1 MDSAKAMAS
10 GVTVVAPGAPSSYQM
25 TPRTEN
31 LEPGSLPMAS
41 PLMVSGSERKKRGR
55 PRKYKPDE
63 STSRVLSPV
72 PLSSSAPPATG
83 KSYVEEKKPTPAR
96 PVNSEKNIESFC
108 ISLVKFSTASMGT
121 VNGPRYGLFSC
132 FSSMRSQ
139 VLLMQVSEDW
149 GDCFTGSSFLPHVI
163 TVNSGEDIST
173 KIMEFSLQ
181 GPRTV
186 CVISGS
192 GTVSNVTIRHPSSS
206 GGTLT
211 YEGLFEILSFSGSFT
226 PVEMPDSK
234 FGRSGMMAISLSG
247 ADGRVVGGLIAGLT
261 IAASP
266 VKVVVASFLLG
277 SPFVPKPRKLK
288 TETAFT
294 VDASGPNSAP
304 ATNVDKRV
312 PNETQRPSCSASEN
326 PTNWAA
332 GQVAE
337 RSRKSTADI
346 NISLQG
352 VLGKLSIFWHFMLSV
367 EFTRETEVKL
377 IYEIHYQN
385 LGHLQ

>member
-72 PLSSSAPPATG
+72 PLSSSAPPATA

-96 PVNSEKNIESFC
+96 PVNSEK
-108 ISLVKFSTASMGT
+108 KH
-121 VNGPRYGLFSC
+121 
-132 FSSMRSQ
+132 RSK
-139 VLLMQVSEDW
+139 VGAEKLDDW

-163 TVNSGEDIST
+163 TVNSG
-173 KIMEFSLQ
+173 
-181 GPRTV
+181 
-186 CVISGS
+186 
-192 GTVSNVTIRHPSSS
+192 
-206 GGTLT
+206 
-211 YEGLFEILSFSGSFT
+211 EGLFEILSFSGSFT

-312 PNETQRPSCSASEN
+312 PNETQRPSCSASES

-332 GQVAE
+332 AQVAE

-352 VLGKLSIFWHFMLSV
+352 VLGKLSIFWHFILSV

>member
-96 PVNSEKNIESFC
+96 PVNSEK
-108 ISLVKFSTASMGT
+108 KH
-121 VNGPRYGLFSC
+121 
-132 FSSMRSQ
+132 RSK
-139 VLLMQVSEDW
+139 VGAEKLDDW

-211 YEGLFEILSFSGSFT
+211 YEQGPVHCGLFRPLVNRVGLFEILSFSGSFT

-277 SPFVPKPRKLK
+277 SPFVSKPRKLK

-332 GQVAE
+332 AQVAE

-352 VLGKLSIFWHFMLSV
+352 DL
-367 EFTRETEVKL
+367 
-377 IYEIHYQN
+377 
-385 LGHLQ
+385 

>member
-1 MDSAKAMAS
+1 MDSGKAMAS

-25 TPRTEN
+25 APRTEN
-31 LEPGSLPMAS
+31 LEPGSLPIAS

-83 KSYVEEKKPTPAR
+83 KSYVEEKKPTVAR
-96 PVNSEKNIESFC
+96 PVNSEK
-108 ISLVKFSTASMGT
+108 KH
-121 VNGPRYGLFSC
+121 
-132 FSSMRSQ
+132 RSK
-139 VLLMQVSEDW
+139 VGAEKLDDW

-192 GTVSNVTIRHPSSS
+192 GTVSSVTIRHPSSS

-226 PVEMPDSK
+226 PVEMADSK

-261 IAASP
+261 VAASP

-277 SPFVPKPRKLK
+277 SPFVSKPRKQK
-288 TETAFT
+288 TEVAFT
-294 VDASGPNSAP
+294 VDALGPNAAP

-312 PNETQRPSCSASEN
+312 PNDTQRPSCSTSEN
-326 PTNWAA
+326 PPNWAA
-332 GQVAE
+332 VQVAE

-352 VLGKLSIFWHFMLSV
+352 
-367 EFTRETEVKL
+367 
-377 IYEIHYQN
+377 
-385 LGHLQ
+385 